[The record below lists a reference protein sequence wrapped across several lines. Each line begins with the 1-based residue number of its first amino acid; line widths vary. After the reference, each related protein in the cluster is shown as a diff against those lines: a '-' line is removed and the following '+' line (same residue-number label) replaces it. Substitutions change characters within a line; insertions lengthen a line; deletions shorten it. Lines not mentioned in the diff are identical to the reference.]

1 MKYNSANMNTLIKS
15 CLTLCLLW
23 SAIGSHAQVI
33 KKSDTDDSKKTS
45 NQLSVR
51 AQSLYDT
58 QDASDADIPWMRVI
72 YRQIDLNK
80 EKNMPL
86 YYPEE
91 STENQENLFRIVMKL
106 LANNQIPRWT
116 RNIHRRISHQSKRNV
131 RPLPYSVCPGK
142 RILREESPLHGRGKR
157 YTLQRGTLLLYL
169 GKMDIRP
176 PHLAGKTVHRGH
188 LPGTSPY
195 GRLRRRS
202 SQIPHVLG

>member
-1 MKYNSANMNTLIKS
+1 MVGNREP
-15 CLTLCLLW
+15 C
-23 SAIGSHAQVI
+23 
-33 KKSDTDDSKKTS
+33 TS
-45 NQLSVR
+45 NQKKRYRRLEKDKQPTQRPGSIALWHSGCIGCRHSVDEGNLSANRLEQREKHAALLSRGVHR
-51 AQSLYDT
+51 KSGESFQNCHETFGEQPDT
-58 QDASDADIPWMRVI
+58 GIR
-72 YRQIDLNK
+72 
-80 EKNMPL
+80 
-86 YYPEE
+86 
-91 STENQENLFRIVMKL
+91 
-106 LANNQIPRWT
+106 IPRRT

>member
-1 MKYNSANMNTLIKS
+1 MVGNRES
-15 CLTLCLLW
+15 CT
-23 SAIGSHAQVI
+23 SNQ
-33 KKSDTDDSKKTS
+33 KSDTDDSKKTN

-106 LANNQIPRWT
+106 FGKQPDTGIRIPRRT

-131 RPLPYSVCPGK
+131 RPLPYPVCPGK

-157 YTLQRGTLLLYL
+157 YTLQRGALLLSWKNGYSTAA
-169 GKMDIRP
+169 P
-176 PHLAGKTVHRGH
+176 
-188 LPGTSPY
+188 
-195 GRLRRRS
+195 RR
-202 SQIPHVLG
+202 

>member
-106 LANNQIPRWT
+106 LANNQAYNT
-116 RNIHRRISHQSKRNV
+116 LQSTFFHTNTSF
-131 RPLPYSVCPGK
+131 PTAFPYFPYIK
-142 RILREESPLHGRGKR
+142 RIPLALSESQGYP
-157 YTLQRGTLLLYL
+157 
-169 GKMDIRP
+169 
-176 PHLAGKTVHRGH
+176 
-188 LPGTSPY
+188 S
-195 GRLRRRS
+195 
-202 SQIPHVLG
+202 